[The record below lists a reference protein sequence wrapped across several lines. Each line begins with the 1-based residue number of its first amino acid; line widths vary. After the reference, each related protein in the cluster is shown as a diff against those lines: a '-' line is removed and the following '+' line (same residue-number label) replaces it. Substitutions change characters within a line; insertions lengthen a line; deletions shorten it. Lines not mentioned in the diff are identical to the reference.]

1 MKSYKNVNAVI
12 TEAKLYL
19 YQINATK
26 KFSFGTWTSRQ
37 HIFIAVK
44 AAGETGYGENI
55 ISVNQPGISLETW
68 SGWLRELVGKSVGEA
83 IDYLRDHRDS
93 WEDRMTEMTEM
104 CLIDLWGKLTKQ
116 NALDLLELPGTAPVY
131 GVYVILSDDL
141 DFVDEKVRYAISC
154 GKTRYIK
161 VKLFGKEDLDRQ
173 VIQTVRKHLSRQDTY
188 LIGDVNCGYRP
199 EGTKKE
205 LDDIITSMKRLYEAG
220 LDACEDPAFLTR
232 DEWVKLQ
239 SCVHPLSLIPDYPMR
254 PSRKA
259 RETIVSGMGDIYNIH
274 PGCSASIIDATALA
288 ERIKALGSNLFIGD
302 DSLVGP
308 GCTIWQQLAVGLSAG
323 RVEATEKETESDFYY
338 NAVIKI
344 PTDSRK
350 NPIVPDRSG
359 FGFGIY
365 LDEEKLEK
373 AADRVAVISWE
384 Q

>member
-1 MKSYKNVNAVI
+1 MKSYENVNAVI

-37 HIFIAVK
+37 HVFIAVK
-44 AAGETGYGENI
+44 AGNETGCGENI
-55 ISVNQPGISLETW
+55 ISVNRPDVSLETW
-68 SGWLRELVGKSVGEA
+68 SRWLQELVGKPVGEA
-83 IDYLRDHRDS
+83 ITYLRDHRDA

-104 CLIDLWGKLTKQ
+104 SLIDLWGKLTKE
-116 NALDLLELPGTAPVY
+116 NALDLLELPGREPVY

-154 GKTRYIK
+154 GKARYIK
-161 VKLFGKEDLDRQ
+161 VKLFGREELDCQ
-173 VIQTVRKHLSRQDTY
+173 VIKTVRKHLSRRETY

-205 LDDIITSMKRLYEAG
+205 LDEIITSMERLYEAG

-239 SCVHPLSLIPDYPMR
+239 SSVHPLSLIPDYPMR

-274 PGCSASIIDATALA
+274 PGCSASIIDAVALA
-288 ERIKALGSNLFIGD
+288 EKIKALGSILFIGD

-323 RVEATEKETESDFYY
+323 WVEATEKEAESDFYY
-338 NAVIKI
+338 DSILKI
-344 PTDSRK
+344 PTNSQK
-350 NPIVPDRSG
+350 NPIGPDRSG
-359 FGFGIY
+359 YGFGIY
-365 LDEEKLEK
+365 LDEQKLEA
-373 AADRVAVISWE
+373 AADRVAVID
-384 Q
+384 

>member
-116 NALDLLELPGTAPVY
+116 NALDLLELPGIAPVY

-161 VKLFGKEDLDRQ
+161 VKLFGKEDLDCQ
-173 VIQTVRKHLSRQDTY
+173 VIQTVRNHLSRQDTY

-239 SCVHPLSLIPDYPMR
+239 SSVHPLSLIPDYPMR

-274 PGCSASIIDATALA
+274 PGCSASIIDAAALA

-338 NAVIKI
+338 DAVIKI

-350 NPIVPDRSG
+350 NPIAPDRSG

-365 LDEEKLEK
+365 LNEEKLEK